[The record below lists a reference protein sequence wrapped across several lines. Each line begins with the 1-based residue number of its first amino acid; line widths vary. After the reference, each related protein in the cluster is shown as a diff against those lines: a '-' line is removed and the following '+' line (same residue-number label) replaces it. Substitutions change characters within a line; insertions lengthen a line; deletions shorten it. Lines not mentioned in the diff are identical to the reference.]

1 MGASRADSEKS
12 AAMSASDT
20 DPPEPPIEPE
30 AGASPEPAL
39 AQPVAEAM
47 EAPVA
52 AAVLPELTAAPEPEV
67 VSPSPTETPTPLAK
81 PAREVIYRHGVIVRL
96 THWINVLAISLLVMS
111 GAQIFNAHPRLY
123 WGQYGAD
130 ADRSVAEMAAMNSP
144 HGLVGVTHV
153 GGLKLTTTGFLG
165 VSNGPNGQPTVQGFP
180 GWLTI
185 PSYRDLA
192 TGRHWHFFFAWLFV
206 INGLIY
212 LIAGLISGHFR
223 RDLAPTGEQIRPRSI
238 LQSIWDHVRLKHP
251 TGEEARRYN
260 VLQKLTY
267 LIVIFILLPLMVGT
281 GLTMSPGFDSILPG
295 LLALF
300 GGRQSARTIHFISAN
315 LIVLFVLVHVV
326 EVFLAG
332 VVNEIRSM
340 ITGRYVVT
348 TEAHR

>member
-1 MGASRADSEKS
+1 
-12 AAMSASDT
+12 MSASDT
-20 DPPEPPIEPE
+20 DPPEPSVEPE
-30 AGASPEPAL
+30 PPVEPPIVVARETPASGEAVTPPA
-39 AQPVAEAM
+39 AEEIA
-47 EAPVA
+47 APVA
-52 AAVLPELTAAPEPEV
+52 AVILPEVPTAPEPV
-67 VSPSPTETPTPLAK
+67 VAPEPPGPVK
-81 PAREVIYRHGVIVRL
+81 PAREVIYRHSVIVRL

-130 ADRSVAEMAAMNSP
+130 ADRPIAEMAAMNSP
-144 HGLVGVTHV
+144 HGLVGVTHI

-180 GWLTI
+180 AWLTI

-192 TGRHWHFFFAWLFV
+192 TGRNWHFFFAWLFV
-206 INGLIY
+206 INGFVY
-212 LIAGLISGHFR
+212 LIAGLLTGHFR
-223 RDLAPTGEQIRPRSI
+223 RDLAPTGDQIRPRSI
-238 LQSIWDHVRLKHP
+238 LQSIWDHMRLKHP
-251 TGEEARRYN
+251 SGEDAKRYN

-295 LLALF
+295 LLTLF

-332 VVNEIRSM
+332 VVNEVRSM
-340 ITGRYVVT
+340 ITGRYVLPA
-348 TEAHR
+348 EAHR